1 MNPLI
6 RPVLEKALQLT
17 EMDRR
22 YLINE
27 LLESLS
33 TPLPSPDE
41 QAIMEAEWE
50 KVFEKRMQEMDSEAP
65 VEAQ

>member
-1 MNPLI
+1 MSPTL
-6 RPVLEKALQLT
+6 RHVLEKALQLT

-27 LLESLS
+27 ILESLA

-41 QAIMEAEWE
+41 LAILEAEWE
-50 KVFEKRMQEMDSEAP
+50 KVFERRLQELDSETP
-65 VEAQ
+65 VETK

>member
-50 KVFEKRMQEMDSEAP
+50 KVFEKRMQEMDNEAP